1 MKAVGLLCFGHMKQ
15 MYKGTPET
23 TAWMQM
29 KRQKSCNSLSGLKFH
44 FTGVNRI
51 FLHLQE
57 DYFICDCVLDFSC
70 LECKV
75 TYIGVISLGSIIL
88 YTG

>member
-1 MKAVGLLCFGHMKQ
+1 MKQ
-15 MYKGTPET
+15 MYKGTLET

-29 KRQKSCNSLSGLKFH
+29 KMQESCNSLSGLKFH
-44 FTGVNRI
+44 FTGVNRF
-51 FLHLQE
+51 FLHLQGVNTL
-57 DYFICDCVLDFSC
+57 DIICDCVLDFSC

-75 TYIGVISLGSIIL
+75 TYIGVISLAAVIL